1 MFTFSFSSAFAT
13 VSWTGEATSKTLNEA
28 GDYDLGSNLVLKP
41 SEKGDGAKGITEA
54 YRAQLTATAKAE
66 LMHAKEAGTF
76 YAPEKAAAVAA
87 IEAYIEALKTVKTA
101 KDADKLA
108 KDLADKVGTWNGTF
122 TEKVENGVL
131 VSLPTQATV
140 RKLMAAGTSN
150 KTIDVGAEKV
160 NVKADGIAKAD
171 SGNATFDLTRI
182 AKRNLKADATET
194 VANPL
199 YLPGC
204 VELEVA
210 QLDKG
215 STAGATLKFELKLDT
230 SGSVTKASDI
240 FKEGATGKAKDIRDW
255 FLDNGYRE
263 AADFDAGS
271 KAFATAFVGVNDAYK
286 NVVAGEALAIQNEID
301 KYVTTAQN
309 SRKGLSISEAEGIDA
324 LVKKIND
331 FNDKYAGLSYAE
343 KLLDEKDFKL
353 AIWDSA
359 LQKVSLAANYFDQY
373 AAEVG
378 AVPEVKKLTDADK
391 ATVVALYKKV
401 NALEDSYAAT
411 WKYADKP
418 NKVTLATV
426 TGSYADYKR
435 LNAAYKHFLDADVKA
450 FKALESFEAVTQG
463 TVEGTTNKYYF
474 DASEKNVSAVKA
486 KRAAYDALVSNYGYA
501 DIHVNGITYTSAAG
515 SEALILAAE
524 HNQGADAAYDVKDTK
539 KLQAYLNNATL
550 KVTTKALGNNKIRVN
565 ARFDAETYKDIV
577 AECGNDYTISYKFYQ
592 KSAKATSFKGP
603 KEKSRNYITYTKAS
617 LKKGTKYKFQCGVVI
632 KDAQGNVVAEKSYK
646 ASTTGSRICR

>member
-1 MFTFSFSSAFAT
+1 MFTFSFGSAFAT

-28 GDYDLGSNLVLKP
+28 GDYDLNSKLVLDNSKT
-41 SEKGDGAKGITEA
+41 GDGAKGITEA
-54 YRAQLTATAKAE
+54 YRAQLNADAKAE
-66 LMHAKEAGTF
+66 LKHAKEAGTF

-101 KDADKLA
+101 KDADKLT
-108 KDLADKVGTWNGTF
+108 KDLADKVGTWTNGKL

-140 RKLMAAGTSN
+140 RKLMAAATTD
-150 KTIDVGAEKV
+150 KTITVDGKSV
-160 NVKADGIAKAD
+160 NVKADGIAKAN

-182 AKRNLKADATET
+182 AKRNADTTDASK
-194 VANPL
+194 VANSL

-204 VELEVA
+204 VELKTDQVKA
-210 QLDKG
+210 TVVSGSTPADYTFALQLDK
-215 STAGATLKFELKLDT
+215 SAD
-230 SGSVTKASDI
+230 TKASDI
-240 FKEGATGKAKDIRDW
+240 FVDTPTATGAKEIRDW

-271 KAFATAFVGVNDAYK
+271 RAFVAALVGVNSAYK
-286 NVVAGEALAIQNEID
+286 NVAEGEAVAIQKEID
-301 KYVTTAQN
+301 KYVVAAQN

-331 FNDKYAGLSYAE
+331 FNDKYAGLDYA
-343 KLLDEKDFKL
+343 KNLLVDGEFKT
-353 AIWDSA
+353 AIWDSG

-391 ATVVALYKKV
+391 ATVIALHKKV

-411 WKYADKP
+411 WKYGKADLT
-418 NKVTLATV
+418 KVTGT
-426 TGSYADYKR
+426 YADYER
-435 LNAAYKHFLDADVKA
+435 LKAAYKHFLEADVKA
-450 FKALESFEAVTQG
+450 FKALENFEEVTQG
-463 TVEGTTNKYYF
+463 TVEGTTTKYFF
-474 DASEKNVSAVKA
+474 DASEKNVGAVKA
-486 KRAAYDALVSNYGYA
+486 QRAAYDALVSNYGYA
-501 DIHVNGITYTSAAG
+501 DINTNGIPYTSAAN
-515 SEALILAAE
+515 SEARILAAE

>member
-1 MFTFSFSSAFAT
+1 MFTFSFGSAFAT

-28 GDYDLGSNLVLKP
+28 GDYDLNSNLITPTPTVT
-41 SEKGDGAKGITEA
+41 KGDGAKGITEA
-54 YRAQLTATAKAE
+54 YRADLTATAKAE
-66 LMHAKEAGTF
+66 LKHAKAEGTF
-76 YAPEKAAAVAA
+76 YAPEKAEAVAA

-101 KDADKLA
+101 KDAKKLTD
-108 KDLADKVGTWNGTF
+108 DLADKVGTWNGTKL
-122 TEKVENGVL
+122 TEKVVNGVL

-140 RKLMAAGTSN
+140 LELATATTVGTAGTS
-150 KTIDVGAEKV
+150 G
-160 NVKADGIAKAD
+160 VKPTALGISEAKKSAGTAGD
-171 SGNATFDLTRI
+171 ATFDLTRI
-182 AKRNLKADATET
+182 AKRNAATAGT
-194 VANPL
+194 VDNPL

-204 VELEVA
+204 VELATSEVNA
-210 QLDKG
+210 TASG
-215 STAGATLKFELKLDT
+215 SDYTYALKLTGASKDT
-230 SGSVTKASDI
+230 TAKDI
-240 FKEGATGKAKDIRDW
+240 FSISATGSAKAIRDW

-263 AADFDAGS
+263 EADFDAGS
-271 KAFATAFVGVNDAYK
+271 RAFAAALVGVNDAYK
-286 NVVAGEALAIQNEID
+286 NVVEGEAVAIQKEID
-301 KYVTTAQN
+301 KYVVAATQ

-331 FNDKYAGLSYAE
+331 FNDKYAGLTYAKNILVDGE
-343 KLLDEKDFKL
+343 FKT
-353 AIWDSA
+353 AIWDNGP
-359 LQKVSLAANYFDQY
+359 QKVSLAANYFDQY

-391 ATVVALYKKV
+391 ATVIALHKKV

-411 WKYADKP
+411 WKYAGASLND
-418 NKVTLATV
+418 V

-435 LNAAYKHFLDADVKA
+435 MKAAYKHFLDADVKA
-450 FKALESFEAVTQG
+450 FNALESFEAVTQG

-501 DIHVNGITYTSAAG
+501 DINVNGIPYTSAAG

-646 ASTTGSRICR
+646 ASTTGSRVCR